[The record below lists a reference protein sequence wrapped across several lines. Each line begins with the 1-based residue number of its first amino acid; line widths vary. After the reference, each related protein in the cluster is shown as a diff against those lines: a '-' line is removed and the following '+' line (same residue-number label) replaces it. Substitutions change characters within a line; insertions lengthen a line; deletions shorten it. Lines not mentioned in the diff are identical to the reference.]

1 MKTITKSIITISAL
15 SLLLAGCGDA
25 KKDAKS
31 EKKVSTIEE
40 IQKVNGKPAR
50 VVKAATVKL
59 TDVRSFSG
67 TIEGSQQT
75 TATAKLGDP
84 IAKVNVRVGSK
95 VRKDQV
101 LAEFVFT
108 GDNTAYQQAQANI
121 AMQEKSL
128 NRLKEVQAK
137 GGVSLQ
143 DVEQLET
150 QINVA
155 KMQMETARRATL
167 VLAPSS
173 GTITEVKFKVGEVP
187 GVGGAMFTIANLDK
201 VILKL
206 NVTSSEIGFFKKGAK
221 ATIELNGEKLQ
232 GEVSLI
238 PLAANPVTRFFPVE
252 VTFKNKG
259 QKLLPGMY
267 LTTKIDAREVTG
279 VTVPVEAIV
288 YSNGV
293 NSVWTVDSEGKAK
306 RKIVELGV
314 QTKTDIQ
321 IKDGLSEGDVVMVEG
336 QNRMNDG
343 DKVLIVE

>member
-1 MKTITKSIITISAL
+1 MKTITKTLITISAM
-15 SLLLAGCGDA
+15 SLLLAGCGEA
-25 KKDAKS
+25 KKEAKA
-31 EKKVSTIEE
+31 EKKVTTIEE
-40 IQKVNGKPAR
+40 IQKVKGKPAR
-50 VVKAATVKL
+50 VVKAGVVKL

-75 TATAKLGDP
+75 NAVAKLGDP
-84 IAKVNVRVGSK
+84 IAKIKVRVGSK
-95 VRKDQV
+95 VKKDQV
-101 LAEFVFT
+101 LAEFAFT
-108 GDNTAYQQAQANI
+108 GDNTAYQQAQAQI
-121 AMQEKSL
+121 AMQEKTL
-128 NRLKEVQAK
+128 ARTKEVQAK
-137 GGVSLQ
+137 GGVSQQ
-143 DVEQLET
+143 DVDQLET

-155 KMQMETARRATL
+155 KMNLEAARRATL

-173 GTITEVKFKVGEVP
+173 GTITEVKHKVGEVP

-221 ATIELNGEKLQ
+221 ATIELNGEKIQ

-238 PLAANPVTRFFPVE
+238 PLAADKTTRFFPVE
-252 VTFKNKG
+252 VTFKNSNR
-259 QKLLPGMY
+259 KLLPGMY

-279 VTVPVEAIV
+279 VTVPVEAVV

-293 NSVWTVDSEGKAK
+293 NSVWIVDNEGKAK
-306 RKIVELGV
+306 RKIVQLGV

>member
-31 EKKVSTIEE
+31 ENKVSTIEE

-59 TDVRSFSG
+59 TDVRAFSG

-75 TATAKLGDP
+75 KATAKLSDP
-84 IAKVNVRVGSK
+84 IAKINVRVGSK
-95 VRKDQV
+95 VKKDQV

-108 GDNTAYQQAQANI
+108 GDNSGYQQAKA
-121 AMQEKSL
+121 ALELTEKTL
-128 NRLKEVQAK
+128 ARMKEVQAK
-137 GGVSLQ
+137 GGVSQ
-143 DVEQLET
+143 QSIDQQET
-150 QINVA
+150 QLNVA
-155 KMQMETARRATL
+155 KMQLEAARRATL
-167 VLAPSS
+167 VIAPSS

-206 NVTSSEIGFFKKGAK
+206 NVTSSE
-221 ATIELNGEKLQ
+221 TIELNGEKLV

-238 PLAANPVTRFFPVE
+238 PLAADPITRFFPVE

-293 NSVWTVDSEGKAK
+293 NSVWIVDNEGKAK
-306 RKIVELGV
+306 RKIVQLGV

-321 IKDGLSEGDVVMVEG
+321 IKDGLNEGDVVMVEG

>member
-84 IAKVNVRVGSK
+84 IAKINVRVGSK

-173 GTITEVKFKVGEVP
+173 GTITEVKHKVGEVP

-206 NVTSSEIGFFKKGAK
+206 NVTSTEIGFFKKGAK

-238 PLAANPVTRFFPVE
+238 PLAANPITRFFPVE

-306 RKIVELGV
+306 RKIVQLGV

-321 IKDGLSEGDVVMVEG
+321 IKDGLNEGDVVMVEG

>member
-59 TDVRSFSG
+59 TDVRAFSG

-75 TATAKLGDP
+75 NAVAKMGDP
-84 IAKVNVRVGSK
+84 IAKIYVRVGSK
-95 VRKDQV
+95 VKKDQL
-101 LAEFVFT
+101 LAEFLFT
-108 GDNTAYQQAQANI
+108 GDNTSYQQAKANI
-121 AMQEKSL
+121 ELQEKTL
-128 NRLKEVQAK
+128 ARTKEVQAK
-137 GGVSLQ
+137 GGVSQ
-143 DVEQLET
+143 QTVDQLET
-150 QINVA
+150 QLSVA
-155 KMQMETARRATL
+155 KMNLETARRATL
-167 VLAPSS
+167 VLAPSA
-173 GTITEVKFKVGEVP
+173 GTITEVKYKVGEVP

-221 ATIELNGEKLQ
+221 AIIELNGEKLV

-238 PLAANPVTRFFPVE
+238 PLAANPITRFFPVE
-252 VTFKNKG
+252 VTFKNKNR
-259 QKLLPGMY
+259 KLLPGMY

-306 RKIVELGV
+306 RKIVQLGV

>member
-59 TDVRSFSG
+59 TDVRAFSG

-75 TATAKLGDP
+75 NAVAKMGDP
-84 IAKVNVRVGSK
+84 IAKIYVRVGSK
-95 VRKDQV
+95 VKKDQL
-101 LAEFVFT
+101 LAEFLFT
-108 GDNTAYQQAQANI
+108 GDNTSYQQAKANI
-121 AMQEKSL
+121 ELQEKTL
-128 NRLKEVQAK
+128 ARTKEVQAK
-137 GGVSLQ
+137 GGVSQ
-143 DVEQLET
+143 QTVDQLET
-150 QINVA
+150 QLSVA
-155 KMQMETARRATL
+155 KMNLETARRATL
-167 VLAPSS
+167 VLAPSA
-173 GTITEVKFKVGEVP
+173 GTITEVKYKVGEVP

>member
-1 MKTITKSIITISAL
+1 MKTITKSILTISAL

-238 PLAANPVTRFFPVE
+238 PLAANPITRFFPVE

-306 RKIVELGV
+306 RKIVQLGV

>member
-1 MKTITKSIITISAL
+1 MKTSTKALITISAL
-15 SLLLAGCGDA
+15 SLLVIGCGDA

-31 EKKVSTIEE
+31 EKNVTTIEE
-40 IQKVNGKPAR
+40 IQKIKGKPAR
-50 VVKAATVKL
+50 VVKAGVVKL
-59 TDVRSFSG
+59 TDVRAFSG

-75 TATAKLGDP
+75 TASAKLGDP
-84 IAKVNVRVGSK
+84 IAKINVHVGSK
-95 VRKDQV
+95 VKKDQV

-108 GDNTAYQQAQANI
+108 GDNTAYQQAKA
-121 AMQEKSL
+121 AMELNEKTL
-128 NRLKEVQAK
+128 TRTKEVQAK
-137 GGVSLQ
+137 GGVSQ
-143 DVEQLET
+143 STVDQLET
-150 QINVA
+150 QIEVA
-155 KMQMETARRATL
+155 KMQLEAARRATL

-173 GTITEVKFKVGEVP
+173 GTITEVMFKAGEVP

-252 VTFKNKG
+252 ISFKNKG
-259 QKLLPGMY
+259 RKLLPGMF
-267 LTTKIDAREVTG
+267 LTAKLDAREVTG
-279 VTVPVEAIV
+279 VTVPTEAVV

-293 NSVWTVDSEGKAK
+293 NSIWTVDGEGKAK
-306 RKIVELGV
+306 RKIVQLGV
-314 QTKTDIQ
+314 QTKNDIQ
-321 IKDGLSEGDVVMVEG
+321 ITEGINEGDVVIVEG
-336 QNRMNDG
+336 QSRMNDG

>member
-238 PLAANPVTRFFPVE
+238 PLAANPITRFFPVE

-267 LTTKIDAREVTG
+267 LTTKIDARG

-306 RKIVELGV
+306 RKIVQLGV

>member
-238 PLAANPVTRFFPVE
+238 PLAANPITRFFPVE

-306 RKIVELGV
+306 RKIVQLGV

-321 IKDGLSEGDVVMVEG
+321 IKDGLNEGDVVMVEG

>member
-1 MKTITKSIITISAL
+1 MNNTTKTLITISAL
-15 SLLLAGCGDA
+15 SLLLIGCGDI

-50 VVKAATVKL
+50 VVKAATIKL
-59 TDVRSFSG
+59 TDIRSFSG

-75 TATAKLGDP
+75 NAVAKLGDP
-84 IAKVNVRVGSK
+84 ISKIHVRVGSK

-101 LAEFVFT
+101 LAEFLFT
-108 GDNTAYQQAQANI
+108 GDNTSYQQALANI
-121 AMQEKSL
+121 DLQQKTLTRM
-128 NRLKEVQAK
+128 KEVQAK
-137 GGVSLQ
+137 GGVSQ
-143 DVEQLET
+143 QTIDQQET
-150 QINVA
+150 QLNVA
-155 KMQMETARRATL
+155 KMNLEAARRATL

-238 PLAANPVTRFFPVE
+238 PLAANPITRFFPVE

-306 RKIVELGV
+306 RKIVQLGV

>member
-31 EKKVSTIEE
+31 GKKVSTIEE

-84 IAKVNVRVGSK
+84 IAKINVRVGSK

-173 GTITEVKFKVGEVP
+173 GTITEVKHKVGEVP

-221 ATIELNGEKLQ
+221 ATIELNGEKLV

-238 PLAANPVTRFFPVE
+238 PLAADPITRFFPVE

-293 NSVWTVDSEGKAK
+293 NSVWIVDNEGKAK
-306 RKIVELGV
+306 RKIVQLGV

-321 IKDGLSEGDVVMVEG
+321 IKDGLNEGDVVMVEG

>member
-31 EKKVSTIEE
+31 ENKVSTIEE

-59 TDVRSFSG
+59 TDVRAFSG

-75 TATAKLGDP
+75 KATAKLSDP

-95 VRKDQV
+95 VKKDQV

-108 GDNTAYQQAQANI
+108 GDNSGYQQAKA
-121 AMQEKSL
+121 ALELTEKTL
-128 NRLKEVQAK
+128 ARMKEVQAK
-137 GGVSLQ
+137 GGVSQ
-143 DVEQLET
+143 QSIDQQET
-150 QINVA
+150 QLNVA
-155 KMQMETARRATL
+155 KMQLEAARRATL
-167 VLAPSS
+167 VIAPSS
-173 GTITEVKFKVGEVP
+173 GTITEVKFKAGEVP

-221 ATIELNGEKLQ
+221 ATIDLNGEKLV

-238 PLAANPVTRFFPVE
+238 PLAADPVTRFFPVE

-267 LTTKIDAREVTG
+267 LTAKLDAREVSG
-279 VTVPVEAIV
+279 VTIPTEAVV
-288 YSNGV
+288 YRNGV
-293 NSVWTVDSEGKAK
+293 NAVWIVDSEGKAK

-321 IKDGLSEGDVVMVEG
+321 IKDGISEGDVVIVEG

>member
-1 MKTITKSIITISAL
+1 MNNTTKTLITISAL
-15 SLLLAGCGDA
+15 SLLLIGCGDI

-50 VVKAATVKL
+50 VVKAATIKL
-59 TDVRSFSG
+59 TDIRSFSG

-75 TATAKLGDP
+75 NAVAKLGDP
-84 IAKVNVRVGSK
+84 ISKIHVRVGSK

-101 LAEFVFT
+101 LAEFLFT
-108 GDNTAYQQAQANI
+108 GDNTSYQQALANI
-121 AMQEKSL
+121 DLQQKTLTRM
-128 NRLKEVQAK
+128 KEVQAK
-137 GGVSLQ
+137 GGVSQ
-143 DVEQLET
+143 QTIDQQET
-150 QINVA
+150 QLNVA
-155 KMQMETARRATL
+155 KMNLEAARRATL

-238 PLAANPVTRFFPVE
+238 PLAANPITRFFPVE

-306 RKIVELGV
+306 RKIVQLGV

-343 DKVLIVE
+343 DKVHSQ

>member
-1 MKTITKSIITISAL
+1 MELNEKT
-15 SLLLAGCGDA
+15 LAR
-25 KKDAKS
+25 
-31 EKKVSTIEE
+31 T
-40 IQKVNGKPAR
+40 
-50 VVKAATVKL
+50 
-59 TDVRSFSG
+59 
-67 TIEGSQQT
+67 
-75 TATAKLGDP
+75 
-84 IAKVNVRVGSK
+84 
-95 VRKDQV
+95 
-101 LAEFVFT
+101 
-108 GDNTAYQQAQANI
+108 
-121 AMQEKSL
+121 
-128 NRLKEVQAK
+128 KEVQAK
-137 GGVSLQ
+137 GGVTQSTV
-143 DVEQLET
+143 DQLET
-150 QINVA
+150 QISIS
-155 KMQMETARRATL
+155 KMQLEAARRATL

-173 GTITEVKFKVGEVP
+173 GTITEVKHKVGEVP

-238 PLAANPVTRFFPVE
+238 PLAANPITRFFPVE

-306 RKIVELGV
+306 RKIVQLGV

>member
-238 PLAANPVTRFFPVE
+238 PLAANPITRFFPVE
-252 VTFKNKG
+252 VTFKNKNR
-259 QKLLPGMY
+259 KLLPGMY

-306 RKIVELGV
+306 RKIVQLGV

-321 IKDGLSEGDVVMVEG
+321 IKDGLSEGDIVMVEG

>member
-84 IAKVNVRVGSK
+84 IAKINVRVGSK

-173 GTITEVKFKVGEVP
+173 GTITDVKFKVGEVP

-238 PLAANPVTRFFPVE
+238 PLAANPITRFFPVE

-306 RKIVELGV
+306 RKIVQLGV

-321 IKDGLSEGDVVMVEG
+321 IKDGLNEGDVVMVEG

>member
-84 IAKVNVRVGSK
+84 IAKINVHVGSK
-95 VRKDQV
+95 VKKDQV

-108 GDNTAYQQAQANI
+108 GDNTAYQQAKA
-121 AMQEKSL
+121 AMELNEKTL
-128 NRLKEVQAK
+128 ARTKEVQAK
-137 GGVSLQ
+137 GGVTQ
-143 DVEQLET
+143 NTVDQLET
-150 QINVA
+150 QISIS
-155 KMQMETARRATL
+155 KMQLEAARRATL

-238 PLAANPVTRFFPVE
+238 PLAANPITRFFPVE

-293 NSVWTVDSEGKAK
+293 NAVWIVDKEGKAK
-306 RKIVELGV
+306 RKIVQLGV

-321 IKDGLSEGDVVMVEG
+321 IKDGLNEGDVVMVEG

>member
-84 IAKVNVRVGSK
+84 IAKINVRVGSK
-95 VRKDQV
+95 VKKDQV

-108 GDNTAYQQAQANI
+108 GDNTAYQQAKA
-121 AMQEKSL
+121 AMELNEKTL
-128 NRLKEVQAK
+128 ARTKEVQAK
-137 GGVSLQ
+137 GGVTQSTV
-143 DVEQLET
+143 DQLET
-150 QINVA
+150 QISIS
-155 KMQMETARRATL
+155 KMQLEAARRATL

-173 GTITEVKFKVGEVP
+173 GTITEVKHKVGEVP

-238 PLAANPVTRFFPVE
+238 PLAANPITRFFPVE
-252 VTFKNKG
+252 VTFKNKNR
-259 QKLLPGMY
+259 KLLPGMY

-306 RKIVELGV
+306 RKIVQLGV

>member
-84 IAKVNVRVGSK
+84 IAKINVRVGSK
-95 VRKDQV
+95 VKKDQV

-108 GDNTAYQQAQANI
+108 GDNTAYQQAKA
-121 AMQEKSL
+121 AMELNEKTL
-128 NRLKEVQAK
+128 ARTKEVQAK
-137 GGVSLQ
+137 GGVTQSTV
-143 DVEQLET
+143 DQLET
-150 QINVA
+150 QISIS
-155 KMQMETARRATL
+155 KMQLEAARRATL

-173 GTITEVKFKVGEVP
+173 GTITEVKFKAGEVP

-238 PLAANPVTRFFPVE
+238 PLAANPITRFFPVE
-252 VTFKNKG
+252 VTFKNKNR
-259 QKLLPGMY
+259 KLLPGMY

-306 RKIVELGV
+306 RKIVQLGV

>member
-1 MKTITKSIITISAL
+1 MDALGISDYGISVFGSTTEISRGSTISPRNPVPRRL
-15 SLLLAGCGDA
+15 
-25 KKDAKS
+25 
-31 EKKVSTIEE
+31 IPP
-40 IQKVNGKPAR
+40 NGR
-50 VVKAATVKL
+50 
-59 TDVRSFSG
+59 
-67 TIEGSQQT
+67 
-75 TATAKLGDP
+75 
-84 IAKVNVRVGSK
+84 
-95 VRKDQV
+95 RKRAQI
-101 LAEFVFT
+101 LAEFAFT
-108 GDNTAYQQAQANI
+108 GDNTAYQQAKAQI
-121 AMQEKSL
+121 DMQEKTL
-128 NRLKEVQAK
+128 ARMKEVQAK
-137 GGVSLQ
+137 GGVSQQ
-143 DVEQLET
+143 DVDQLET

-155 KMQMETARRATL
+155 KMNLETARRATL

-173 GTITEVKFKVGEVP
+173 GTITEVKHKVGEVP

-238 PLAANPVTRFFPVE
+238 PLAANPTTRFFPVE

-267 LTTKIDAREVTG
+267 LTAKLDAREVTG
-279 VTVPVEAIV
+279 VTVPTEAIV

-293 NSVWTVDSEGKAK
+293 NAVWIVDANGKAK

-314 QTKTDIQ
+314 QTKSDIQ
-321 IKDGLSEGDVVMVEG
+321 IKDGISEGDVVMVEG

>member
-84 IAKVNVRVGSK
+84 IAKVNVRVGSRVK
-95 VRKDQV
+95 KDQV

-128 NRLKEVQAK
+128 TRLKEVQAK

-173 GTITEVKFKVGEVP
+173 GTITEVKHKVGEVP

-238 PLAANPVTRFFPVE
+238 PLAANPITRFFPVE

-293 NSVWTVDSEGKAK
+293 NSVWTVDREGKAK
-306 RKIVELGV
+306 RKIVQLGV

-321 IKDGLSEGDVVMVEG
+321 IKDGLNEGDVVMVEG

>member
-84 IAKVNVRVGSK
+84 IAKINVRVGSK
-95 VRKDQV
+95 VKKDQV

-108 GDNTAYQQAQANI
+108 GDNTAYQQAKA
-121 AMQEKSL
+121 AMELNEKTL
-128 NRLKEVQAK
+128 ARTKEVQAK
-137 GGVSLQ
+137 GGVTQ
-143 DVEQLET
+143 NTVDQLET
-150 QINVA
+150 QISIS
-155 KMQMETARRATL
+155 KMQLEAARRATL

-238 PLAANPVTRFFPVE
+238 PLAANPITRFFPVE

-293 NSVWTVDSEGKAK
+293 NAVWIVDKEGKAK
-306 RKIVELGV
+306 RKIVQLGV

-321 IKDGLSEGDVVMVEG
+321 IKDGLNEGDVVMVEG

>member
-84 IAKVNVRVGSK
+84 IAKINVRVGSK

-238 PLAANPVTRFFPVE
+238 PLAANPITRFFPVE

-306 RKIVELGV
+306 RKIVQLGV

-321 IKDGLSEGDVVMVEG
+321 IKDGLNEGDVVMVEG

>member
-1 MKTITKSIITISAL
+1 MNIITKSIITISAL
-15 SLLLAGCGDA
+15 SLLLAGCGEA

-84 IAKVNVRVGSK
+84 IAKINVRVGSK

-128 NRLKEVQAK
+128 TRLKEVQAK

-173 GTITEVKFKVGEVP
+173 GTITEVKHKVGEVP

-221 ATIELNGEKLQ
+221 ATSELNGEKLQ

-238 PLAANPVTRFFPVE
+238 PLAANPITRFFPVE

-306 RKIVELGV
+306 RKIVQLGV

-321 IKDGLSEGDVVMVEG
+321 IKDGLNEGDVVMVEG

>member
-1 MKTITKSIITISAL
+1 MKTITKTLITISAL

-50 VVKAATVKL
+50 VVKAGIVKL

-75 TATAKLGDP
+75 TAVAKLGDP
-84 IAKVNVRVGSK
+84 IAKIYVRVGSK

-101 LAEFVFT
+101 LAEFAFT
-108 GDNTAYQQAQANI
+108 GDNTAYQQAKAQI
-121 AMQEKSL
+121 DMQEKTL
-128 NRLKEVQAK
+128 ARTKEVQAK
-137 GGVSLQ
+137 GGVSQ
-143 DVEQLET
+143 QTVDQLET

-155 KMQMETARRATL
+155 KMNLETARRATL

-173 GTITEVKFKVGEVP
+173 GTVTEVKHKVGEVP
-187 GVGGAMFTIANLDK
+187 GVNGVMFTIANLDK

-221 ATIELNGEKLQ
+221 ATIDLNGEKIE
-232 GEVSLI
+232 GEVTLI
-238 PLAANPVTRFFPVE
+238 PLAADKTTRFFPVE
-252 VTFKNKG
+252 VTFKNKNR
-259 QKLLPGMY
+259 KLLPGMY
-267 LTTKIDAREVTG
+267 LTAKLDAREVTG
-279 VTVPVEAIV
+279 VTVPTEAVV

-293 NSVWTVDSEGKAK
+293 NAVWIVDNEGNAK
-306 RKIVELGV
+306 RRIVQLGV
-314 QTKTDIQ
+314 QTKNDIQ
-321 IKDGLSEGDVVMVEG
+321 INEGINEGDNVIVSG
-336 QNRMNDG
+336 QSRMNDG

>member
-59 TDVRSFSG
+59 TDVRAFSG

-84 IAKVNVRVGSK
+84 IAKINVRVGSK
-95 VRKDQV
+95 VKKDQV

-108 GDNTAYQQAQANI
+108 GDNTAYQQAKA
-121 AMQEKSL
+121 AMELNEKTL
-128 NRLKEVQAK
+128 ARTKEVQAK
-137 GGVSLQ
+137 GGVTQSTV
-143 DVEQLET
+143 DQLET
-150 QINVA
+150 QISIS
-155 KMQMETARRATL
+155 KMQLEAARRATL

-173 GTITEVKFKVGEVP
+173 GTITEVMFKAGEVP

-252 VTFKNKG
+252 ISFKNKG
-259 QKLLPGMY
+259 RKLLPGMF
-267 LTTKIDAREVTG
+267 LTAKLDAREVTG
-279 VTVPVEAIV
+279 VTVPTEAVV

-293 NSVWTVDSEGKAK
+293 NSIWTVDGESKAK
-306 RKIVELGV
+306 RKIVQLGV
-314 QTKTDIQ
+314 QTKNDIQ
-321 IKDGLSEGDVVMVEG
+321 ITEGINEGDVVIVEG
-336 QNRMNDG
+336 QSRMNDG

>member
-1 MKTITKSIITISAL
+1 MKTITKTLITISAL
-15 SLLLAGCGDA
+15 SLLLAGCGEA

-31 EKKVSTIEE
+31 EKKVTTIEE
-40 IQKVNGKPAR
+40 IQKVKGKPAR

-75 TATAKLGDP
+75 KATAKLGDP
-84 IAKVNVRVGSK
+84 ISKVHVRVGSK

-108 GDNTAYQQAQANI
+108 GDNTSYQQAKTSI
-121 AMQEKSL
+121 ELQEKTL
-128 NRLKEVQAK
+128 ARTKEVQAK
-137 GGVSLQ
+137 GGVSQ
-143 DVEQLET
+143 QTVDQLET
-150 QINVA
+150 QLKVA
-155 KMQMETARRATL
+155 KMNLESARRATL

-173 GTITEVKFKVGEVP
+173 GTVTEVKFKVGEVP

-238 PLAANPVTRFFPVE
+238 PLAADPTTRFFPVE
-252 VTFKNKG
+252 VTFKNKDR
-259 QKLLPGMY
+259 KLLPGMY

-293 NSVWTVDSEGKAK
+293 NAVWTVDGEGKAK

-321 IKDGLSEGDVVMVEG
+321 IKDGLNEGDVVMVEG

>member
-95 VRKDQV
+95 VRKDQI

-238 PLAANPVTRFFPVE
+238 PLAANPITRFFPVE

-306 RKIVELGV
+306 RKIVQLGV